1 MIESLLYFL
10 TEAPDIVFWASGL
23 FGTTLFFLRL
33 CVTMIG
39 GLSDEWADGDDL
51 VTDGGDDFH
60 HQTGSFKLF
69 TLHSLSGFFMMFG
82 WVGLACTKQLHYSQQ
97 VSMLYSLFAGG
108 VTMILTAFIFKWS
121 RLLVSSGTR
130 FTIEKT
136 VGLVG
141 TVYQRI
147 SGNEPGKIQVVVDDV
162 TRELLALS
170 CDDSDI
176 ESFCLIRVVKVLDY
190 ETVMVQRV

>member
-10 TEAPDIVFWASGL
+10 TEAPDIVFWASAL
-23 FGTTLFFLRL
+23 FGTTLFFMRL

-39 GLSDEWADGDDL
+39 GLSDECAAGDDL
-51 VTDGGDDFH
+51 LEDGGDDFH

-82 WVGLACTKQLHYSQQ
+82 WVGLACTKQLHYSHQ

-141 TVYQRI
+141 MVYQRI
-147 SGNEPGKIQVVVDDV
+147 SGNELGKIQVVVDGV